1 MVGVVIALSGLC
13 GSVVPALADLPM
25 MSAPTK
31 IGAQCATRQDY
42 VSAMLAYD
50 EQLKQDPFDHTAMK
64 HLVSCHEAMLQQ
76 DQADKAAAQALAAAP
91 AKAAE
96 SDEFAD
102 LPKFDDALAAKP

>member
-1 MVGVVIALSGLC
+1 MVRIVIVLSGLS
-13 GSVVPALADLPM
+13 GSLASALADMPM
-25 MSAPTK
+25 MPMAGK

-50 EQLKQDPFDHTAMK
+50 EQLKKDPFDHTAMK
-64 HLVSCHEAMLQQ
+64 HLVSCHEALLQQ
-76 DQADKAAAQALAAAP
+76 DQADAAQVQAVAP
-91 AKAAE
+91 AKASE